1 MVLAL
6 PSCLLHGFFRE
17 NEPLWGPLWGVRG
30 KKGEGGTRF
39 CRSPPV
45 FCMDF
50 FRENQPLW
58 GPLWGVRGK
67 KGRAMRGFGA
77 ALLSF
82 VWIFSV
88 KISPCGAGSGAQS
101 SASFIFRT

>member
-1 MVLAL
+1 MKKAARRRQAARGGRAGGGQCVVLAL
-6 PSCLLHGFFRE
+6 PSYFLYGFFRE

-30 KKGEGGTRF
+30 KKGGA
-39 CRSPPV
+39 
-45 FCMDF
+45 
-50 FRENQPLW
+50 
-58 GPLWGVRGK
+58 VRG
-67 KGRAMRGFGA
+67 FVV

-82 VWIFSV
+82 VWIFFV